1 MDGRRELVRSLE
13 DRVTRNRV
21 ADLAFASGL
30 ALGLVLLFVFG
41 FFDVR
46 DRVVGHND
54 FTYTWAGARTVV
66 DGGNPYEPSAWLGTA
81 ARYGTT
87 TPRETVFGYPPW
99 IALAALPFALLP
111 VPIASGIWT
120 FGGMALAA
128 LALRLLLRG
137 LDPAPPLVH
146 FLSGLALFASQPGSA
161 NMWSGQWTFV
171 LLAVL
176 VMAVV
181 AVRERRRG
189 PLVAAFL
196 LTTKPQ
202 LVVFAF
208 PALARAANARWG
220 PRYLALATVPP
231 AIAIAIG
238 WLAFPGWLEAW
249 RTKLFEQRLAVQPP
263 TTLANGLGDL
273 IGPLGAVIAAGLVL
287 ALVGAGLAF
296 TPRGDAFLAVWLAI
310 SATAPIYSWSYD
322 HLLLIVPLVIATAVV
337 GRRSRR
343 AGVTF
348 AAVGFGAF
356 LIVPVLLYVVAD
368 ARQNES
374 FNIFV
379 PLTVAVGCIAVLWRQ
394 RAEITP
400 A

>member
-1 MDGRRELVRSLE
+1 M
-13 DRVTRNRV
+13 TRQRV
-21 ADLAFASGL
+21 ADLALVSGL
-30 ALGLVLLFVFG
+30 ALGLVMLAVFG
-41 FFDVR
+41 FFDLR
-46 DRVVGHND
+46 DRLVDRND
-54 FTYTWAGARTVV
+54 FTYTWAGARTIV
-66 DGGNPYEPSAWLGTA
+66 DGGSPYEGADWLRTVE
-81 ARYGTT
+81 RYGTT
-87 TPRETVFGYPPW
+87 PPHEMVFGYPPW
-99 IALAALPFALLP
+99 IALAAVPFAVLP
-111 VPIASGIWT
+111 VPIASGLWT
-120 FGGMALAA
+120 FGGMAAAA
-128 LALRLLLRG
+128 LALRVLLRS
-137 LDPAPPLVH
+137 LAPDPPLVH

-161 NMWSGQWTFV
+161 NVWSGQWTFI

-176 VMAVV
+176 AATV
-181 AVRERRRG
+181 AAIRERGRMA
-189 PLVAAFL
+189 LLATFL

-202 LVVFAF
+202 LVAFAF
-208 PALARAANARWG
+208 PAFARAALARWG
-220 PRYLALATVPP
+220 PRYLALAAVPP

-273 IGPLGAVIAAGLVL
+273 IGPVGAVIAAGLVL

-310 SATAPIYSWSYD
+310 SATTPIYSWSYD
-322 HLLLIVPLVIATAVV
+322 HLLLIVPLVITTAVV

-343 AGVTF
+343 AGATF
-348 AAVGFGAF
+348 AAVAFGAF
-356 LIVPVLLYVVAD
+356 LIVPVLLYVIAD

-379 PLTVAVGCIAVLWRQ
+379 PLAVAVGCIAVLWRQ
-394 RAEITP
+394 RAEIAP

>member
-1 MDGRRELVRSLE
+1 M
-13 DRVTRNRV
+13 TRQRV
-21 ADLAFASGL
+21 ADLALVSGL
-30 ALGLVLLFVFG
+30 ALGLVMLAVFG
-41 FFDVR
+41 FFDLR
-46 DRVVGHND
+46 DRLVDRND
-54 FTYTWAGARTVV
+54 FTYTWAGARTIV
-66 DGGNPYEPSAWLGTA
+66 DGGSPYEGADWLRTVE
-81 ARYGTT
+81 RYGTT
-87 TPRETVFGYPPW
+87 PPHEMVFGYPPW
-99 IALAALPFALLP
+99 IALAAVPFAVLP
-111 VPIASGIWT
+111 VPIASGLWT
-120 FGGMALAA
+120 FGGMAAAA
-128 LALRLLLRG
+128 LALRVLLRS
-137 LDPAPPLVH
+137 LAPDPPLVH

-161 NMWSGQWTFV
+161 NVWSGQWTFI

-176 VMAVV
+176 AATV
-181 AVRERRRG
+181 AAIRERGRMA
-189 PLVAAFL
+189 LLATFL

-202 LVVFAF
+202 LVAFAF
-208 PALARAANARWG
+208 PAFARAALARWG
-220 PRYLALATVPP
+220 PRYLALAAVPP

-273 IGPLGAVIAAGLVL
+273 IGPVGAVIAAGLVL

-310 SATAPIYSWSYD
+310 SATTPIYSWSYD
-322 HLLLIVPLVIATAVV
+322 HLLLIVPLVITTAVV

-343 AGVTF
+343 AGATF
-348 AAVGFGAF
+348 AAVAFGAF
-356 LIVPVLLYVVAD
+356 LIVPVLLYMIAD

-379 PLTVAVGCIAVLWRQ
+379 PLAVAVGCIAVLWRQ
-394 RAEITP
+394 RAEIAP

>member
-1 MDGRRELVRSLE
+1 
-13 DRVTRNRV
+13 VTRQRV
-21 ADLAFASGL
+21 ADLALVSGL
-30 ALGLVLLFVFG
+30 ALGLVMLAVFG
-41 FFDVR
+41 FFDLR
-46 DRVVGHND
+46 DRLVDRND
-54 FTYTWAGARTVV
+54 FTYTWAGARTIV
-66 DGGNPYEPSAWLGTA
+66 DGGSPYEGADWLRTVE
-81 ARYGTT
+81 RYGTT
-87 TPRETVFGYPPW
+87 PPHEMVFGYPPW
-99 IALAALPFALLP
+99 IALAAVPFAVLP
-111 VPIASGIWT
+111 VPIASGLWT
-120 FGGMALAA
+120 FGGMAAAA
-128 LALRLLLRG
+128 LALRVLLRS
-137 LDPAPPLVH
+137 LAPDPPLVH

-161 NMWSGQWTFV
+161 NVWSGQWTFI

-176 VMAVV
+176 AATV
-181 AVRERRRG
+181 AAIRERGRMA
-189 PLVAAFL
+189 LLATFL

-202 LVVFAF
+202 LVAFAF
-208 PALARAANARWG
+208 PAFARAALARWG
-220 PRYLALATVPP
+220 PRYLALAAVPP

-273 IGPLGAVIAAGLVL
+273 IGPVGAVIAAGLVL

-310 SATAPIYSWSYD
+310 SATTPIYSWSYD
-322 HLLLIVPLVIATAVV
+322 HLLLIVPLVITTAVV

-343 AGVTF
+343 ASATF
-348 AAVGFGAF
+348 AAAAFGAF
-356 LIVPVLLYVVAD
+356 LIVPVLLYVIAD

-379 PLTVAVGCIAVLWRQ
+379 PLAVAVGCIAVLWRQ
-394 RAEITP
+394 RAEIAP

>member
-1 MDGRRELVRSLE
+1 
-13 DRVTRNRV
+13 VTPQRL
-21 ADLAFASGL
+21 ADLALASGL
-30 ALGLVLLFVFG
+30 ALGLAILFLFG
-41 FFDVR
+41 FFDLR
-46 DRVVGHND
+46 DRLGDHND
-54 FTYTWAGARTVV
+54 FTYTWAGARTIV
-66 DGGNPYEPSAWLGTA
+66 DGGNPYVAADWLGTIE
-81 ARYGTT
+81 RYHT
-87 TPRETVFGYPPW
+87 TPAHEMVFGYPPW
-99 IALAALPFALLP
+99 IAVAAVPIAVLP
-111 VPIASGIWT
+111 VPIASGLWT
-120 FGGMALAA
+120 FGGMVAAA
-128 LALRLLLRG
+128 LALRVLLRS
-137 LDPAPPLVH
+137 LAPDPPLVH

-161 NMWSGQWTFV
+161 NVWSGQWTFI

-176 VMAVV
+176 AVTV
-181 AVRERRRG
+181 AAVRTRG
-189 PLVAAFL
+189 RAALLATFL

-202 LVVFAF
+202 LVLFALPSF
-208 PALARAANARWG
+208 ARAGLARWG
-220 PRYLALATVPP
+220 PRYLALAAVPP
-231 AIAIAIG
+231 AVAIAFG

-273 IGPLGAVIAAGLVL
+273 VGPFGAVIAAVVVL

-310 SATAPIYSWSYD
+310 SATTPIYSWSYD

-379 PLTVAVGCIAVLWRQ
+379 PLAVAVACIAVLWQQ
-394 RAEITP
+394 RREVSP

>member
-1 MDGRRELVRSLE
+1 MTPQRL
-13 DRVTRNRV
+13 
-21 ADLAFASGL
+21 ADLALASGL
-30 ALGLVLLFVFG
+30 ALGLAILFLFG
-41 FFDVR
+41 FFDLR
-46 DRVVGHND
+46 DRLGDHND
-54 FTYTWAGARTVV
+54 FTYTWAGARTIV
-66 DGGNPYEPSAWLGTA
+66 DGGNPYVAADWLGTIE
-81 ARYGTT
+81 RYHT
-87 TPRETVFGYPPW
+87 TPAHEMVFGYPPW
-99 IALAALPFALLP
+99 IAVAAVPIAVLP
-111 VPIASGIWT
+111 VPIASGLWT
-120 FGGMALAA
+120 FGGMVAAA
-128 LALRLLLRG
+128 LALRVLLRS
-137 LDPAPPLVH
+137 LAPDPPLVH

-161 NMWSGQWTFV
+161 NVWSGQWTFI

-176 VMAVV
+176 AVTV
-181 AVRERRRG
+181 AAVRTRG
-189 PLVAAFL
+189 RAALLATFL

-202 LVVFAF
+202 LVLFALPSF
-208 PALARAANARWG
+208 ARAGLARWG
-220 PRYLALATVPP
+220 PRYLALAAVPP
-231 AIAIAIG
+231 AVAIAFG

-273 IGPLGAVIAAGLVL
+273 VGPFGAVIAAVVVL

-310 SATAPIYSWSYD
+310 SATTPIYSWSYD

-379 PLTVAVGCIAVLWRQ
+379 PLAVAVACIAVLWQQ
-394 RAEITP
+394 RREVSP